1 MKLLFKCGICHKQF
15 SLAKS
20 LSYHVEE
27 IHSQKKLE
35 KLNHLTKEKSNT
47 DNDYSLCNSQ
57 TDPETK
63 VAIDKAEKKT
73 EKTNQH
79 ENCPIDNSNSIQR
92 TWNIIDSEKI
102 DCKEESN
109 DKPFSCNVCAI
120 KFTRHTFMINHRL
133 VHSKKEEIKS
143 DHDFSSDLSKTDH
156 KIKTNPNKGYLNSLC
171 IFCHYPLRH
180 CFQICMFKLF

>member
-1 MKLLFKCGICHKQF
+1 MMKLLFKCGICHKQF

-20 LSYHVEE
+20 LSNHVEE

-35 KLNHLTKEKSNT
+35 KLNPSIKGKSNS
-47 DNDYSLCNSQ
+47 DSDYSLCNSQ

-63 VAIDKAEKKT
+63 ITVDKAEKKT
-73 EKTNQH
+73 EKSNQH
-79 ENCPIDNSNSIQR
+79 ENCPIDDSNSIQR

-120 KFTRHTFMINHRL
+120 KFTQHTFMINHRL
-133 VHSKKEEIKS
+133 LHSTKGEIKN
-143 DHDFSSDLSKTDH
+143 DHDFSPDLAKTEP
-156 KIKTNPNKGYLNSLC
+156 KINKRIEKGY
-171 IFCHYPLRH
+171 
-180 CFQICMFKLF
+180 

>member
-1 MKLLFKCGICHKQF
+1 MMKLLFKCGICHKQF

-20 LSYHVEE
+20 LSNHVEE

-35 KLNHLTKEKSNT
+35 KLNHLTKEKTNI
-47 DNDYSLCNSQ
+47 NYDYPLCDSQ

-63 VAIDKAEKKT
+63 VDKTEKKT

-92 TWNIIDSEKI
+92 TLNIIDPEKI

-143 DHDFSSDLSKTDH
+143 DHDFSSDLSKTEH
-156 KIKTNPNKGYLNSLC
+156 KIKTSPDKGYLNSLC
-171 IFCHYPLRH
+171 IF
-180 CFQICMFKLF
+180 IIII